1 LSQPL
6 RHPAVLVRELAVT
19 RRVLEVIVPTL
30 AMFGEVL
37 VGLGGSILTFRGFVQ
52 AVCCGSLGCHRQL
65 PHPLGLFT
73 DANGIF
79 EAPRLLT
86 AFGLPADVCVGHQR
100 LLLVN
105 RRVASSRATKTGSV
119 KRVENRQVR
128 VGPVAHLLG
137 AEAVRLEYPTQVV
150 FESVTLGVNDGARIG
165 IVGRNGDG
173 KSSLLGLL
181 TGQLRPDSG
190 RVTRRSGLRVSALSQ
205 ADTLDPERTV
215 GWTLVADQPEHQWA
229 GDARVREVVDGLVS
243 DIAWDATISTL
254 SGGQRRRVQLA
265 QLLIGEWDVI
275 ALDEPTNHLDIEGIT
290 WLAGHL
296 RQRWARNTGGLLLV
310 THDRWF
316 LDEVA
321 TTTWEVHD
329 GIVEPFEGGYA
340 AYVLQRVERD
350 RLASAAEA
358 KRQNL
363 MRKEL
368 AWLRRGPP
376 ARTSKPKFRIEAANQ
391 LIADV
396 PPLRN
401 TVELAKLATARLG
414 KDVID
419 LLDVSVSFDGRPV
432 LRDVEWRIAPGERT
446 GIVGAN
452 GAGKSTL
459 LGLITGSVAPD
470 TGRVKRGKTVR
481 LAMLDQRGEELAAV
495 AGDRIA
501 DLLGGLRGGYQV
513 DGREVTPAQLLERL
527 GFARGQL
534 SARVDDLSGGQRR
547 RLQLMLTLLA
557 EPNVLLLDE
566 PTNDVDTDTLT
577 AVEDL
582 LDSWA
587 GTLIV
592 VSHDRYLLE
601 RVTDQQYAILDG
613 RLRHL
618 PGGIDEY
625 LRLAARR
632 TTTSASLAPSSG
644 PSSGPAR
651 FEPATVSGSQRRAAE
666 KELAAVDRQL
676 ARLADRIAAKHH
688 ELAEHDQS
696 DHVGL
701 TRLTRELRGLEG
713 EVAERE
719 SRWLELSEALE

>member
-1 LSQPL
+1 
-6 RHPAVLVRELAVT
+6 
-19 RRVLEVIVPTL
+19 
-30 AMFGEVL
+30 
-37 VGLGGSILTFRGFVQ
+37 
-52 AVCCGSLGCHRQL
+52 
-65 PHPLGLFT
+65 
-73 DANGIF
+73 
-79 EAPRLLT
+79 
-86 AFGLPADVCVGHQR
+86 
-100 LLLVN
+100 
-105 RRVASSRATKTGSV
+105 
-119 KRVENRQVR
+119 
-128 VGPVAHLLG
+128 VAHLLG
-137 AEAVRLEYPTQVV
+137 AEAVHLEYPTQVV
-150 FESVTLGVNDGARIG
+150 FGSLTVGVSDGDRIG

-181 TGQLRPDSG
+181 TGEVRPDSG
-190 RVTRRSGLRVSALSQ
+190 RVTQRSGLHVGALSQ
-205 ADTLDPERTV
+205 ADILDSSSTV
-215 GWTLVADQPEHQWA
+215 GRALVGGRPEHEWASNPSIRDVVGGLVADI
-229 GDARVREVVDGLVS
+229 D
-243 DIAWDATISTL
+243 WDAAIGTL

-265 QLLIGEWDVI
+265 ALLIGDWDVI

-290 WLAGHL
+290 WLAAHL

-321 TTTWEVHD
+321 TATWEVHD

-350 RLASAAEA
+350 RQAAVAEA

-376 ARTSKPKFRIEAANQ
+376 ARTSKPKFRIDAANQ

-414 KDVID
+414 KDVVD

-432 LRDVEWRIAPGERT
+432 LRDVEWRIGPGERS

-459 LGLITGSVAPD
+459 LGLITGAVSPD
-470 TGRVKRGKTVR
+470 SGKVKRGKTVR
-481 LAMLDQRGEELAAV
+481 TAILDQRGDELTPLTGERV
-495 AGDRIA
+495 ADV
-501 DLLGGLRGGYQV
+501 LGRLRSGYHV
-513 DGREVTPAQLLERL
+513 DGRDVTPAQLLERL
-527 GFARGQL
+527 GFAGDQL
-534 SARVDDLSGGQRR
+534 SARVGDLSGGQRR

-566 PTNDVDTDTLT
+566 PTNDVDTDMLT
-577 AVEDL
+577 ATEDL
-582 LDSWA
+582 LDSWP

-618 PGGIDEY
+618 PGGVDEY
-625 LRLAARR
+625 LKLASQTLA
-632 TTTSASLAPSSG
+632 SAS
-644 PSSGPAR
+644 PA
-651 FEPATVSGSQRRAAE
+651 PATSTAAPQAISGSELRAAQ
-666 KELAAVDRQL
+666 KEIAAIDRRL
-676 ARLADRIAAKHH
+676 ARLADQIAAKHH

-696 DHVGL
+696 DHVGI
-701 TRLTRELRGLEG
+701 TRLTQELRELEGDVAGLET
-713 EVAERE
+713 
-719 SRWLELSEALE
+719 RWLELSEVVERA

>member
-1 LSQPL
+1 
-6 RHPAVLVRELAVT
+6 
-19 RRVLEVIVPTL
+19 
-30 AMFGEVL
+30 M
-37 VGLGGSILTFRGFVQ
+37 
-52 AVCCGSLGCHRQL
+52 
-65 PHPLGLFT
+65 
-73 DANGIF
+73 
-79 EAPRLLT
+79 
-86 AFGLPADVCVGHQR
+86 
-100 LLLVN
+100 
-105 RRVASSRATKTGSV
+105 
-119 KRVENRQVR
+119 
-128 VGPVAHLLG
+128 AHLLG
-137 AEAVRLEYPTQVV
+137 AEAVHLEYPTQLV

-173 KSSLLGLL
+173 KSSLLRLL
-181 TGQLRPDSG
+181 TGQLQPDSG
-190 RVTRRSGLRVSALSQ
+190 RVTRRSGLRVGALSQ
-205 ADTLDPERTV
+205 ADTLEPGRTV
-215 GWTLVADQPEHQWA
+215 GWTLVGEAAEHQWA
-229 GDARVREVVDGLVS
+229 GDARVRDVVAGLVA
-243 DIAWDATISTL
+243 DIDWDATTATL

-265 QLLIGEWDVI
+265 QLLVGDWDVI

-290 WLAGHL
+290 WLAEHL
-296 RQRWARNTGGLLLV
+296 KQRWARNTGGLLLV

-316 LDEVA
+316 LDEAA

-350 RLASAAEA
+350 RMAAATEA

-368 AWLRRGPP
+368 AWLRRGAP

-432 LRDVEWRIAPGERT
+432 LRDIEWRIAPGERT

-459 LGLITGSVAPD
+459 LGLIAGTVTPD

-481 LAMLDQRGEELAAV
+481 LAVLDQQGDALA
-495 AGDRIA
+495 GLGDDRIA
-501 DLLGGLRGGYQV
+501 DVLGGLRGGYEV
-513 DGREVTPAQLLERL
+513 EGREVTPAQLLERL
-527 GFARGQL
+527 GFGGGQL
-534 SARVDDLSGGQRR
+534 SARVGELSGGQRR
-547 RLQLMLTLLA
+547 RLQLMLTLLS

-566 PTNDVDTDTLT
+566 PTNDVDTDML
-577 AVEDL
+577 AAMEDL
-582 LDSWA
+582 LDSWP

-625 LRLAARR
+625 LRLAAAR
-632 TTTSASLAPSSG
+632 TGAPAQ
-644 PSSGPAR
+644 PAR
-651 FEPATVSGSQRRAAE
+651 PEAAGMSGAERRAAE
-666 KELAAVDRQL
+666 KELAGIDRRL
-676 ARLADRIAAKHH
+676 ARLADQIADKHH
-688 ELAEHDQS
+688 ELAGHDQA
-696 DHVGL
+696 DHVGIA
-701 TRLTRELRGLEG
+701 RLTAELRALED
-713 EVAERE
+713 EVASTE
-719 SRWLELSEALE
+719 SRWLDLSEILE